1 MCTTWTLTGTCH
13 VTHSWEQVQYHQ
25 TQSSTITPTGIWTVR
40 PVKVNYLY
48 TMAVQVTINSLTGT
62 SPYDVYVCDSLVSNC
77 VYIATINSTPYVFDV
92 PAPLD
97 VQTQLCVKVVDTNG
111 CIITQCGSV

>member
-1 MCTTWTLTGTCH
+1 M
-13 VTHSWEQVQYHQ
+13 
-25 TQSSTITPTGIWTVR
+25 IFIWTVR
-40 PVKVNYLY
+40 HVKVNYLY

-97 VQTQLCVKVVDTNG
+97 AQTELCVKVVDTNG

>member
-1 MCTTWTLTGTCH
+1 MCTTWTLTEMFR
-13 VTHSWEQVQYHQ
+13 VIHSWEQVQYHLMRF
-25 TQSSTITPTGIWTVR
+25 STRIMIFIWTVR
-40 PVKVNYLY
+40 HVKVNYLY

-97 VQTQLCVKVVDTNG
+97 AQSELCVKVVDTNG

>member
-1 MCTTWTLTGTCH
+1 ML
-13 VTHSWEQVQYHQ
+13 SL
-25 TQSSTITPTGIWTVR
+25 TITPIGIWTVR

-62 SPYDVYVCDSLVSNC
+62 SPYDVYVCDSVLTNC
-77 VYIATINSTPYVFDV
+77 VYIATINSTPYFFDV

-97 VQTQLCVKVVDTNG
+97 AQSELCVKVVDTNG